1 MLYCKINRQIYSN
14 GEYSNA
20 EVIITRLNIINGE
33 VCIDKNSNNPNCD
46 IVLEGA
52 KGYCNEVLVIGQM
65 FVNSDDGVPTSK
77 QYIGGSTADKAKL
90 LFMIETFKKN
100 LMDGVYDAD

>member
-33 VCIDKNSNNPNCD
+33 VCIDKNSNNPNCE
-46 IVLEGA
+46 IVH
-52 KGYCNEVLVIGQM
+52 
-65 FVNSDDGVPTSK
+65 SK
-77 QYIGGSTADKAKL
+77 RGIICEINFLNK
-90 LFMIETFKKN
+90 
-100 LMDGVYDAD
+100 VV